1 MTSTLRLALLATFG
15 LISLGTIP
23 AAQAATQS
31 PLQIVPANPGQNT
44 LPAPA
49 EPDLSTPHSAAPS
62 PISPAPANPAPANQE
77 SAPEPPSP
85 ESSAPLVQAA
95 PAGTTANYSDGVM
108 SIDFPADWKADVSA
122 DGLMITNVTTDEN
135 ALVATQVNRIAASPG
150 AVVNA
155 NIDSFIKEG
164 AAVGRYR
171 AVTIDGQSALVIW
184 LSNRPDPLSSAIATF
199 IGYGNETVL
208 LFSRY
213 SPDNATAEEDVLR
226 LHSSYHNLSAAGAQS
241 PSEKSP
247 PETKSP

>member
-23 AAQAATQS
+23 AAQSATQS
-31 PLQIVPANPGQNT
+31 PVQIVPANPGQNT
-44 LPAPA
+44 LPDPA
-49 EPDLSTPHSAAPS
+49 EPDLSKPSSAAPEPVS
-62 PISPAPANPAPANQE
+62 PASTSPAPTSPAPANQE

-85 ESSAPLVQAA
+85 ESSEPLVQPA
-95 PAGTTANYSDGVM
+95 PAGTTTNYSDGVM

-122 DGLMITNVTTDEN
+122 DGLMITNVTTDQN
-135 ALVATQVNRIAASPG
+135 NLVATQVNHIAASPG

-155 NIDSFIKEG
+155 NIDSFVKEG

-184 LSNRPDPLSSAIATF
+184 LSDRPDSLSSAIATF
-199 IGYGNETVL
+199 IGYGDETVL

-226 LHSSYHNLSAAGAQS
+226 LHSSYRNLSAAGA
-241 PSEKSP
+241 KSP
-247 PETKSP
+247 